1 MSKETYVGGD
11 IIETIGGKDLSFAS
25 DIILNIGSQVI
36 QNGLK
41 DGVSYGEPQQAPK
54 IELKQDT
61 KCFCSKD
68 FSVEDM
74 INIIY
79 NLRDK
84 QKMISKR
91 EVFFNMGEE
100 YIFSL
105 RISTGKLTDE
115 ENKEKVK
122 LFVDELN
129 LMFKKFSIN
138 TCKRKIHFIGQMYL
152 ETIYFR
158 YTYESRSSVPSN
170 YKGGVS
176 FQGRGMKQITHDYN
190 YLSYYDYVNSTKMY
204 DIYDKHRSDPNKG
217 IESVGDCII
226 RSSEA
231 KNKGLDVDF
240 YENLK
245 KIAKNISQDLFHSL
259 NSAGCYSTIRQ
270 TKTIDAMDEG
280 FSDEIIRKVTKAIN
294 GGDHGLAERVKFT
307 NWTKEYLKFDSI
319 CINK

>member
-105 RISTGKLTDE
+105 RISILLT
-115 ENKEKVK
+115 VT
-122 LFVDELN
+122 FVTASTISS
-129 LMFKKFSIN
+129 FSPF
-138 TCKRKIHFIGQMYL
+138 TSF
-152 ETIYFR
+152 
-158 YTYESRSSVPSN
+158 PSLP
-170 YKGGVS
+170 
-176 FQGRGMKQITHDYN
+176 IA
-190 YLSYYDYVNSTKMY
+190 
-204 DIYDKHRSDPNKG
+204 KG
-217 IESVGDCII
+217 I
-226 RSSEA
+226 
-231 KNKGLDVDF
+231 L
-240 YENLK
+240 
-245 KIAKNISQDLFHSL
+245 
-259 NSAGCYSTIRQ
+259 SAT
-270 TKTIDAMDEG
+270 A
-280 FSDEIIRKVTKAIN
+280 
-294 GGDHGLAERVKFT
+294 
-307 NWTKEYLKFDSI
+307 
-319 CINK
+319 